1 MAREIVFIADD
12 FGLSE
17 EINEAI
23 LHAHLCGALTGACL
37 MMGQPATQSAIALAR
52 EHPSLEVGLHLHLA
66 DSRPCSGSEWPW
78 GRSPAGAGLAIG
90 LSGRMRAFARKEI
103 ERQWDAYREAGLP
116 CRFVN
121 AHHHLHVHPWIRAV
135 LVGILPKDFSG
146 WLRWGRPRFF
156 SPNHVTVFYRVLD
169 SLLQEPQRGRLPFRL
184 STTLWGRDRIFNMKA
199 HEILE
204 VLPSLG
210 EGLHEFMFHPRRTE
224 RDPDTQCLIE
234 LRERI
239 GQQP

>member
-1 MAREIVFIADD
+1 MAKEIVFIADD

-23 LHAHLCGALTGACL
+23 LHAHLRGVLTGACL
-37 MMGQPATQSAIALAR
+37 MMGQPATQPAIALAR

-103 ERQWDAYREAGLP
+103 EGQWGAYREAGLP

-121 AHHHLHVHPWIRAV
+121 AHHHLHVHPWVRRV
-135 LVGILPKDFSG
+135 LMGILPKDFSG
-146 WLRWGRPRFF
+146 WVRWGRPCFF
-156 SPNHVTVFYRVLD
+156 SPNRVRVFYQVLD
-169 SLLQEPQRGRLPFRL
+169 SLLQEPQRGRLTFRL
-184 STTLWGRDRIFNMKA
+184 STTLWGIDRTFNMRA
-199 HEILE
+199 DEIIG
-204 VLPSLG
+204 VIPTLG
-210 EGLHEFMFHPRRTE
+210 EGLHEFMFHPRRVE
-224 RDPDTQCLIE
+224 NDPDTRALVE
-234 LRERI
+234 LREYL
-239 GQQP
+239 